1 MCSIQEA
8 WGDITPEMSAPTA
21 SQASSN
27 SVRQGQL
34 AMDVQRGNFSGMPA
48 DQVGHYYTQTDD
60 RRQYAKPVAELSEY
74 RDWHSDF
81 NRKPAPEANGIAR
94 GMHGKYD
101 RTPRTQYANNGAFSG
116 LETQSV
122 TQLETDV
129 NPAYFAR
136 SDPSYQSGLTA
147 PAYLDTYPKPKYD
160 IPNVGPLGM
169 STVGGSGGKGP
180 EAANS
185 AIETFMSLGQ
195 EYFKDQGASPDMIVP
210 DANSNS
216 MSNNKFTAEKITDPA
231 LLADVP
237 ASNVKFADNQLSPP
251 VTDRERQIQLIL
263 ARLAELEKKLSS
275 VDTNKSHDIILFIVI
290 GIFVLFVLD
299 NIFKLGRF
307 L

>member
-8 WGDITPEMSAPTA
+8 WGDISADMSSTPTA
-21 SQASSN
+21 SQASTN

-34 AMDVQRGNFSGMPA
+34 TMDAQRGNYSGMPA
-48 DQVGHYYTQTDD
+48 DQVGQYYTQSDD

-81 NRKPAPEANGIAR
+81 NRKPAPEANGISR

-101 RTPRTQYANNGAFSG
+101 RTPRTQHAQHANNGAFSG
-116 LETQSV
+116 
-122 TQLETDV
+122 LETDV

-136 SDPSYQSGLTA
+136 SDPSYQSGLQA
-147 PAYLDTYPKPKYD
+147 PAYLDAYTKPKYD

-169 STVGGSGGKGP
+169 STGTGGKGP

-185 AIETFMSLGQ
+185 TIESFMSLGQ

-210 DANSNS
+210 GLDSN
-216 MSNNKFTAEKITDPA
+216 SNNKFTPEKLTDPA
-231 LLADVP
+231 LQAVTPTVP
-237 ASNVKFADNQLSPP
+237 ASNVKFADNALAPQAS
-251 VTDRERQIQLIL
+251 RERQIQAIL
-263 ARLAELEKKLSS
+263 ARLAEIEKKLST

>member
-8 WGDITPEMSAPTA
+8 WGDISAEMTTPNA
-21 SQASSN
+21 SQASAN

-34 AMDVQRGNFSGMPA
+34 SMD
-48 DQVGHYYTQTDD
+48 DQVGQYYTQSDD

-74 RDWHSDF
+74 RDWHSAF
-81 NRKPAPEANGIAR
+81 NRKPAPEANGISR

-101 RTPRTQYANNGAFSG
+101 RTPRAQHANNGAFSG
-116 LETQSV
+116 
-122 TQLETDV
+122 LETDV

-136 SDPSYQSGLTA
+136 SDPTYQSGLQT
-147 PAYLDTYPKPKYD
+147 PAYLDAYPKPKYD

-169 STVGGSGGKGP
+169 STASAGGKGP

-185 AIETFMSLGQ
+185 TIESFMSLGQ
-195 EYFKDQGASPDMIVP
+195 DYFKDQGANPEMIVP
-210 DANSNS
+210 GANTNS
-216 MSNNKFTAEKITDPA
+216 NKFTPEQITNTE
-231 LLADVP
+231 LLARTPTVP
-237 ASNVKFADNQLSPP
+237 ASNVKFADNQLSPQ
-251 VTDRERQIQLIL
+251 VTDRERQIQAIL
-263 ARLAELEKKLSS
+263 ARLAEIEKKLST

>member
-27 SVRQGQL
+27 TVRQGQL
-34 AMDVQRGNFSGMPA
+34 AKDSQRGNFSGMPA
-48 DQVGHYYTQTDD
+48 DKVGQYYSQSDD

-74 RDWHSDF
+74 RDWHSEF
-81 NRKPAPEANGIAR
+81 NRKPAPEANGISR

-101 RTPRTQYANNGAFSG
+101 RTPRTQHANNGAFSG
-116 LETQSV
+116 
-122 TQLETDV
+122 LETDV

-136 SDPSYQSGLTA
+136 SDPSYQSGLTT

-169 STVGGSGGKGP
+169 STGGKGP

-210 DANSNS
+210 GANTNS
-216 MSNNKFTAEKITDPA
+216 MSNNKFTPEKITDTA
-231 LLADVP
+231 LLAATPTVS
-237 ASNVKFADNQLSPP
+237 ANNVKFANNQLAPP

-275 VDTNKSHDIILFIVI
+275 VDTNRSHDIILFIVI

>member
-1 MCSIQEA
+1 MNT
-8 WGDITPEMSAPTA
+8 D
-21 SQASSN
+21 
-27 SVRQGQL
+27 
-34 AMDVQRGNFSGMPA
+34 
-48 DQVGHYYTQTDD
+48 DQVGQYYTQSDD

-81 NRKPAPEANGIAR
+81 NRKPAPEANGISR

-101 RTPRTQYANNGAFSG
+101 RTPRTQHAQHANNGAFSG

-122 TQLETDV
+122 TRLETDV

-136 SDPSYQSGLTA
+136 SDPSYQSGLTT

-169 STVGGSGGKGP
+169 STVGGNGGKGP

-210 DANSNS
+210 GANSNS
-216 MSNNKFTAEKITDPA
+216 MSNNKFTPEKITDPD
-231 LLADVP
+231 LLAATPTVS
-237 ASNVKFADNQLSPP
+237 ANNVKFADSQLSPSGSNN
-251 VTDRERQIQLIL
+251 RERQIQLIL

-307 L
+307 I

>member
-8 WGDITPEMSAPTA
+8 WGDISADMSAPPSA
-21 SQASSN
+21 SQASAN
-27 SVRQGQL
+27 LVRQGQQG
-34 AMDVQRGNFSGMPA
+34 MD
-48 DQVGHYYTQTDD
+48 DQVGQYYTQSDD

-74 RDWHSDF
+74 RDWHSEF

-101 RTPRTQYANNGAFSG
+101 RTPRAQHAQHANNGAFSG
-116 LETQSV
+116 
-122 TQLETDV
+122 LETDV

-136 SDPSYQSGLTA
+136 SDPTYQSGLQT
-147 PAYLDTYPKPKYD
+147 PAYLDAYPKPKYD

-169 STVGGSGGKGP
+169 SAGRNGGKGP

-185 AIETFMSLGQ
+185 TVEAFMSLGQ
-195 EYFKDQGASPDMIVP
+195 EYFKDQGASPEMIVP
-210 DANSNS
+210 GVNSN
-216 MSNNKFTAEKITDPA
+216 SNNKFTPEQITNKG
-231 LLADVP
+231 LLATAPTVP
-237 ASNVKFADNQLSPP
+237 ASNVKFADNQLSPQ
-251 VTDRERQIQLIL
+251 VTDRERQIQAIL
-263 ARLAELEKKLSS
+263 ARLAELEKKLST

>member
-8 WGDITPEMSAPTA
+8 WGDISAEMTIPTA
-21 SQASSN
+21 SQASAN

-34 AMDVQRGNFSGMPA
+34 AMDSQRAMS
-48 DQVGHYYTQTDD
+48 DQVGQYYTQSDD

-74 RDWHSDF
+74 RDWHSEF
-81 NRKPAPEANGIAR
+81 NRKPAPEANGISR
-94 GMHGKYD
+94 GIHGKYD
-101 RTPRTQYANNGAFSG
+101 RTPRAQHANNGAFSG
-116 LETQSV
+116 
-122 TQLETDV
+122 LETDV

-136 SDPSYQSGLTA
+136 SDPTYQSGLQT
-147 PAYLDTYPKPKYD
+147 PAYLDAYPKPKYD

-169 STVGGSGGKGP
+169 STSGAGGKGP

-185 AIETFMSLGQ
+185 TVEAFMSLGQ
-195 EYFKDQGASPDMIVP
+195 EYFKDQGANPEMIVP
-210 DANSNS
+210 GVNSN
-216 MSNNKFTAEKITDPA
+216 SNNKFTPEQITNKG
-231 LLADVP
+231 LLATAPTVP
-237 ASNVKFADNQLSPP
+237 ASNVKFADNQLSPQ
-251 VTDRERQIQLIL
+251 VTDRERQIQVIL
-263 ARLAELEKKLSS
+263 ARLAELEKKLST

>member
-8 WGDITPEMSAPTA
+8 WGDISAEMSAPPSA

-27 SVRQGQL
+27 MIRQGQQG
-34 AMDVQRGNFSGMPA
+34 MD
-48 DQVGHYYTQTDD
+48 DQVGQYYTQSDN

-101 RTPRTQYANNGAFSG
+101 LTPRAQHAQHAQHANNGAFSG
-116 LETQSV
+116 
-122 TQLETDV
+122 LETDV

-136 SDPSYQSGLTA
+136 SDPTYQSGLQT
-147 PAYLDTYPKPKYD
+147 PAYLDAYPKPKYD

-169 STVGGSGGKGP
+169 STSGAGGKGP

-185 AIETFMSLGQ
+185 TVEAFMSLGQ
-195 EYFKDQGASPDMIVP
+195 EYFKDQGASPEMIVP
-210 DANSNS
+210 GVDSNNN
-216 MSNNKFTAEKITDPA
+216 NNKFTPEQITNKE
-231 LLADVP
+231 LLATTPTVS
-237 ASNVKFADNQLSPP
+237 ANNIKFADSELAPP
-251 VTDRERQIQLIL
+251 QVSRDRQIQAIL
-263 ARLAELEKKLSS
+263 ARLAEIEKKLST